1 MNGEALA
8 RRIVVRHRGAGY
20 LRLELP
26 PEICHAAA
34 TTALDAALRAVGG
47 VYRVSFYPARRRL
60 VVSHDFHSCTTADVA
75 RALRDCLGGLPQ
87 ADARPLPGERQAVPA
102 VQAGRAAAP
111 AATPAARLTP
121 VWQDAVRQ
129 ARRGFTQLRSRIE
142 ALRQPKARPGTL
154 QAKLEPMLA
163 NALTE
168 KAIINF
174 LNDLVAF
181 YLVKVH
187 WELISQ
193 RWLKDPVK
201 HANAWLTVF
210 YLMFLLVRYRKSIA
224 AEAAK
229 PVSAAQP

>member
-1 MNGEALA
+1 MNVDDLA
-8 RRIVVRHRGAGY
+8 RRIVVRHREAGY

-26 PEICHAAA
+26 AEICHAAA
-34 TTALDAALRAVGG
+34 ASAIEGALRQAGG
-47 VYRVSFYPARRRL
+47 VYRVTFYPARRRL
-60 VVSHDFHSCTTADVA
+60 AVSFDAHVCSVADVA
-75 RALRDCLGGLPQ
+75 HALRGCLGALP
-87 ADARPLPGERQAVPA
+87 PPGAAASPTAVALERQPPSLHD
-102 VQAGRAAAP
+102 AA
-111 AATPAARLTP
+111 L
-121 VWQDAVRQ
+121 Q
-129 ARRGFTQLRSRIE
+129 ARRAFAGLKARIE
-142 ALRQPKARPGTL
+142 RLRRPTAAPGSL
-154 QAKLEPMLA
+154 QAKLQPMLA

-168 KAIINF
+168 KAVINF

-224 AEAAK
+224 AEVANPPAK
-229 PVSAAQP
+229 PVTVESA

>member
-1 MNGEALA
+1 MNADDLA
-8 RRIVVRHRGAGY
+8 RRISVRHRDGGY

-26 PEICHAAA
+26 GEICHEAAA
-34 TTALDAALRAVGG
+34 AAIDAALRQVGG
-47 VYRVSFYPARRRL
+47 VYRVSLYPAQRRL
-60 VVSHDFHSCTTADVA
+60 AVSFDAHVCSAADVA
-75 RALRDCLGGLPQ
+75 RALRGCLWSLPE
-87 ADARPLPGERQAVPA
+87 AS
-102 VQAGRAAAP
+102 AAASP
-111 AATPAARLTP
+111 EGGAAAHAAIPLTERLNP
-121 VWQDAVRQ
+121 VVQDAARQ
-129 ARRGFTQLRSRIE
+129 ARRAFAQLRFRIE
-142 ALRQPKARPGTL
+142 GLHRPKVAPGSL
-154 QAKLEPMLA
+154 QAKLQPMLA

-201 HANAWLTVF
+201 NANAWLTVF

-229 PVSAAQP
+229 PAAVPVPAVQS

>member
-1 MNGEALA
+1 MNADDLA
-8 RRIVVRHRGAGY
+8 RRIVVRHREAGY

-34 TTALDAALRAVGG
+34 AVAIDAALRQVGG
-47 VYRVSFYPARRRL
+47 VYRVSLYPAQRRL
-60 VVSHDFHSCTTADVA
+60 AVSFDGHVCTAAEVA
-75 RALRDCLGGLPQ
+75 RALRGCLRSLPE
-87 ADARPLPGERQAVPA
+87 ASA
-102 VQAGRAAAP
+102 
-111 AATPAARLTP
+111 AATPEGAAATHAASPMAERLNP
-121 VWQDAVRQ
+121 VLHDAARQ
-129 ARRGFTQLRSRIE
+129 ARRAFAQLRSRIE
-142 ALRQPKARPGTL
+142 GLRRPKAAPGSL
-154 QAKLEPMLA
+154 QAKLQPMLA

-201 HANAWLTVF
+201 NANAWLTVF

-229 PVSAAQP
+229 PVTVEQS